1 MFRGRKPLW
10 IVVIAIFGVVLL
22 GGIWTYALGGLA
34 KITNVKLM
42 DENTDGYI
50 VTELDGDTPINPKY
64 NDGTVNFDDTEMYEA
79 TEVYISPSGPFVV
92 IGVPV
97 PGQKVVSAT
106 FGASWNRWVTMG
118 GVSFWVA
125 P

>member
-64 NDGTVNFDDTEMYEA
+64 NDGFGEKVMYEA
-79 TEVYISPSGPFVV
+79 TEVYISPPPEPFLVEN
-92 IGVPV
+92 GVPV

-106 FGASWNRWVTMG
+106 FGASWNMWVTIG
-118 GVSFWVA
+118 GVKFWVA

>member
-64 NDGTVNFDDTEMYEA
+64 NDGSFGEKVMYEA
-79 TEVYISPSGPFVV
+79 TEVYISPFEPSLVN
-92 IGVPV
+92 GVSV

-106 FGASWNRWVTMG
+106 FGAAWNVWVTWG
-118 GVSFWVA
+118 GTKFWVA